1 MKILARTG
9 AKWEPII
16 IPSFDDK
23 NLPLKRKLACDVAK
37 RKNLFFSEK
46 ILGNSM
52 TNIKQVEKKT
62 SPSSDVKY

>member
-9 AKWEPII
+9 ANWEPII
-16 IPSFDDK
+16 TPSFDDK
-23 NLPLKRKLACDVAK
+23 NLPLKRKWVCDVAK